1 MARQPVRVYM
11 ALFLLLLT
19 IAVAQ
24 WLVAGLQRPSSAR
37 QSLAAR
43 QKELSE
49 EHRMTLKRLKCIE
62 NKQNLCNFPFF
73 THFFLFFFQF
83 FLLFSLFFCFFLLFF
98 SIFLSP
104 SARQRWTARQ
114 NGPSIEGPEGPPP
127 TAMLAEVLKLLR
139 FASKPENFKTF
150 WYTIQLAPITNL
162 NQNGMKITELPNSSS
177 RKNGVTSIPGMAKKK
192 KSN

>member
-1 MARQPVRVYM
+1 MTNGPIDEN
-11 ALFLLLLT
+11 

-43 QKELSE
+43 QKEQSE

-62 NKQNLCNFPFF
+62 NTQILCNFPFF

-127 TAMLAEVLKLLR
+127 TAMHVCDAFAFRSSTSDLGLR
-139 FASKPENFKTF
+139 FRPC
-150 WYTIQLAPITNL
+150 
-162 NQNGMKITELPNSSS
+162 
-177 RKNGVTSIPGMAKKK
+177 
-192 KSN
+192 